1 MRQMS
6 MVLAGAALAAAVVVS
21 ISATA
26 QAEQPAGA
34 RGAVQGEVSTDLS
47 AQRRQRR
54 IQIYPRYEGH
64 WQPDVVPRFN
74 PGPNAVRVCDAT
86 YVPEHR
92 PSGTVIV
99 PHMSCVW
106 RRG

>member
-1 MRQMS
+1 M
-6 MVLAGAALAAAVVVS
+6 LAGTALAAAVVIS
-21 ISATA
+21 ISTGA
-26 QAEQPAGA
+26 QAGQVTGA
-34 RGAVQGEVSTDLS
+34 QVQAARSDQVTDLS
-47 AQRRQRR
+47 AQRRSRR
-54 IQIYPRYEGH
+54 IPIYPRDEGH
-64 WQPDVVPRFN
+64 WQPDVLPRYN

-86 YVPEHR
+86 YVQERR